1 MLSFDQIEIV
11 TYILLVICAIY
22 YQKKDSILPLILA
35 FLFYSSGVS
44 RFNAVAVKR
53 SVGYVRVA
61 GWDIFDM
68 NDELALVCL
77 NLFCLGT
84 VLLISSFMIY
94 SNLYNKPN
102 EPQNDTNK
110 LFRKFIDKNKIFI
123 LVLSL
128 SYFAIAAGRGLL
140 FTISFSYGFYAPF
153 GAIGV
158 IICLFFMI
166 QTFNKIGYIFIAAL
180 LIAYLLFIANLVLT
194 SYVRFSLLGWIIPIG
209 LAILSRVKPALRLI
223 VLSVGGSV
231 ALVGF
236 SVLGELR
243 NSKEKSITELVESS
257 VDRIAQAEDSNM
269 LDGFMMAYQ
278 SVPARL
284 DFQYGLNH
292 IEIFLRPI
300 PRSIWPNKPS
310 GGYVNKLNLNKDA
323 SDIDFIGISESMFG
337 TFYIEGGIFG
347 VFVFCWLYGMYLARV
362 VHRLKRYHGMLGA
375 TLTGCIYASMVA
387 WFRGGDFA
395 GIFALLLLSYWPV
408 LLFMRRYNAFLK
420 REKLI
425 EKYNL
430 QQELAQKEG
439 MLVNDV
445 VVPMHP
451 LLKSFS

>member
-1 MLSFDQIEIV
+1 MLTFDQIEIV
-11 TYILLVICAIY
+11 TYILLVVCALY
-22 YQKKDSILPLILA
+22 YQAKNSILPLILS

-44 RFNAVAVKR
+44 RFDAVAVKR
-53 SVGYVRVA
+53 TSGYVRVA

-84 VLLISSFMIY
+84 VLLIGFFMIY
-94 SNLYNKPN
+94 SNIYSKKDNT
-102 EPQNDTNK
+102 QYDTNK
-110 LFRKFIDKNKIFI
+110 LFRKFIDKNKVFI
-123 LVLSL
+123 LILSL
-128 SYFAIAAGRGLL
+128 SYFAIAAGRSLL
-140 FTISFSYGFYAPF
+140 FAISFSYGFYAPF

-166 QTFNKIGYIFIAAL
+166 QTFDKIGYIFIATL
-180 LIAYLLFIANLVLT
+180 LILYSLFIANLVLT

-209 LAILSRVKPALRLI
+209 LALISRIKPGLRLI
-223 VLSVGGSV
+223 VLAVGGSV

-243 NSKEKSITELVESS
+243 NAKEKTITELIESS
-257 VDRIAQAEDSNM
+257 VERIAQAEDSNM

-284 DFQYGLNH
+284 DHQYGLNH

-300 PRSIWPNKPS
+300 PRSIWPDKPS
-310 GGYVNKLNLNKDA
+310 GGYVNKLNLNKGA
-323 SDIDFIGISESMFG
+323 SDLDFIGISESMFG
-337 TFYIEGGIFG
+337 TFYIEGGIIG
-347 VFVFCWLYGMYLARV
+347 ICIFCWLYGMYLAKV
-362 VHRLKRYHGMLGA
+362 VHKLQKYHGMLGA
-375 TLTGCIYASMVA
+375 TLLGCIYASIVA

-395 GIFALLLLSYWPV
+395 GIFALLFLSYWPV
-408 LLFMRRYNAFLK
+408 LVFMRRYNAFLR

-425 EKYNL
+425 ERYNE
-430 QQELAQKEG
+430 QQAFAQKEG
-439 MLVNDV
+439 MVVNNV